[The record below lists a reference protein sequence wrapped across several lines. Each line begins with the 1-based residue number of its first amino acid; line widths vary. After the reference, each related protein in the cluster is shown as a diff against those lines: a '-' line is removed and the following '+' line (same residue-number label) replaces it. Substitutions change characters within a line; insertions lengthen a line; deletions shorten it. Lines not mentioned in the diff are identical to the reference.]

1 MTARKCSRTTS
12 SGHLSRR
19 GHDIVAIIMKEDLD
33 SAFDWLA
40 EYREQIQSNFKV
52 QNLVACLYSGY
63 IR

>member
-1 MTARKCSRTTS
+1 
-12 SGHLSRR
+12 
-19 GHDIVAIIMKEDLD
+19 MKEDLD

>member
-1 MTARKCSRTTS
+1 
-12 SGHLSRR
+12 
-19 GHDIVAIIMKEDLD
+19 MKEDLD

-40 EYREQIQSNFKV
+40 EYREQIQSIFKV